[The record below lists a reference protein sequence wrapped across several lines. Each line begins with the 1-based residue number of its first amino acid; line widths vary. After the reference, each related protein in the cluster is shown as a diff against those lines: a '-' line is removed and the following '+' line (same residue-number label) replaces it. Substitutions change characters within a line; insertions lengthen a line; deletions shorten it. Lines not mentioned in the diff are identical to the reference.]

1 MDNFNEDSYFK
12 RQKLKSIGEKLPM
25 TLNWADIKIGMTCHI
40 PPINNSKRKTFKVL
54 DKTKYWIRIK
64 FLDESDEQPYS
75 SNYIYSYDIDSKFI
89 TEIK

>member
-64 FLDESDEQPYS
+64 HLDESYYKNYVND
-75 SNYIYSYDIDSKFI
+75 YIYSYDIDSKFI